1 MIRGRYEGNTY
12 PSISI
17 FSGVVRLDGLGLNDD
32 TGVASLVVLALVR
45 DGPDYIARSEECT
58 GGDDG
63 HK

>member
-1 MIRGRYEGNTY
+1 MNCELLLRRIVL
-12 PSISI
+12 
-17 FSGVVRLDGLGLNDD
+17 FDGLGLNDD

-45 DGPDYIARSEECT
+45 NGPDYIARSEECT